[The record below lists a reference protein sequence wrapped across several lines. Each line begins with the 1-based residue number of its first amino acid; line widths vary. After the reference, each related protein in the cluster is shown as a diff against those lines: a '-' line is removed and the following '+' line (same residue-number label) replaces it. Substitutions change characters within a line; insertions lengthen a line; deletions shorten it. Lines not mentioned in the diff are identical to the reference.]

1 MGMWLKWNLCI
12 AAMLAVFCTFA
23 QQREA
28 QLDYVERYLDLAAQ
42 EMARA
47 GVPVSIKLG
56 QAILESRWG
65 TTDLAVIANNH
76 FGIKCGGVW
85 NGPIFYKEDDEYDS
99 KGRLIP
105 SCFRQYSSPEAS
117 FIAHSEF
124 LRDPTKVD
132 RYGFLFSLN
141 PKDYKA
147 WAKGLRKAGYA
158 TDREYDNKLIRII
171 ESLELYRYD
180 RQIFP
185 EVVALGTAA
194 PVVSFRRPAESQI
207 LAPLAMRWIRK
218 LHSVDVHFGK
228 ELDPTALVLPF
239 AKLWTYNTTTDH
251 PARVVARPKE
261 QAASTKRLRKS
272 HAGFMVWHSVR
283 ANERMEDISRLYQ
296 IKLEALYRRNRLPEY
311 AEVAAGELI
320 KLQGS
325 RVEKPPVLRIPNTAP
340 PLPAVG
346 GVSNSKVDPFSGPP
360 RVSAYPSTP
369 VGIKPPPGT
378 NQNKPAGGP
387 QLIDVESGNA
397 PISPPSNVQYHVV
410 KSGETLWSISKQYQ
424 LSVEQLKK
432 LNRLYDDVIVPG
444 IALRIR

>member
-1 MGMWLKWNLCI
+1 MGMWLRWNLCI
-12 AAMLAVFCTFA
+12 AAMFAVFCTSA
-23 QQREA
+23 QQRDA
-28 QLDYVERYLDLAAQ
+28 QLDYVERYLDLAVQ

-65 TTDLAVIANNH
+65 TTDLAVLANNH

-85 NGPIFYKEDDEYDS
+85 NGPVFYKEDDEYDA

-105 SCFRQYSSPEAS
+105 SCFRQYPSPEAS

-141 PKDYKA
+141 PQDYKG

-158 TDREYDNKLIRII
+158 TDRTYDDKLIRII

-180 RQIFP
+180 RQVLP
-185 EVVALGTAA
+185 EVALGTAV
-194 PVVSFRRPAESQI
+194 PVVSFRRPAESQV

-218 LHSVDVHFGK
+218 LRSVDVQMGK
-228 ELDPTALVLPF
+228 ELNPATLLLPF
-239 AKLWTYNTTTDH
+239 AKLWTYNAATDH
-251 PARVVARPKE
+251 PARLLAPPKE
-261 QAASTKRLRKS
+261 HAGQTKRLRKS

-283 ANERMEDISRLYQ
+283 VHERMEDISKLYE
-296 IKLEALYRRNRLPEY
+296 IKLDALYRRNRLPEN
-311 AEVAAGELI
+311 AEVAAGELV

-325 RVEKPPVLRIPNTAP
+325 RVEKPPMLRTPTTAP
-340 PLPAVG
+340 PLPVG
-346 GVSNSKVDPFSGPP
+346 GVTSSKADPFSIPTRENTYPP
-360 RVSAYPSTP
+360 SP

-378 NQNKPAGGP
+378 NQNKPVGGP
-387 QLIDVESGNA
+387 RLIDSELGSSPA
-397 PISPPSNVQYHVV
+397 LPPSNAQYHVV
-410 KSGETLWSISKQYQ
+410 KSGETLWSISRQYQ
-424 LSVEQLKK
+424 LSVDQLKK